1 MRKITSDIQAAIRS
15 RSAFKGANTRITV
28 QRREDGFTVTSVY
41 LHGHLVAQCGRT
53 GWAFCFR
60 GYLTNTTRDRINA
73 VRGAVG
79 LPLVGFVKGVPTVEG
94 KAVPSDDWF

>member
-15 RSAFKGANTRITV
+15 QSAFKGANTLITANV
-28 QRREDGFTVTSVY
+28 REDGFRVLSVY
-41 LHGHLVAQCGRT
+41 LHGHLIAQRGRS
-53 GWAFCFR
+53 GWGFCFCGFR
-60 GYLTNTTRDRINA
+60 TAVTRDRINA

-94 KAVPSDDWF
+94 KAVPSNDWF